1 MVHTA
6 LLADQCYLVQLLNYQ
21 EFIFHFLNRDSSNVS
36 VWDSRFFPQLMGRDS
51 GISTGMIWS
60 RLLNSL
66 KIWLFNLW
74 FRFYKHSCFRVQ
86 FYDIQCL
93 KIPALQHF
101 LSPLM
106 TSAFS
111 PLCYDLL
118 TCCFY
123 RYHQVVQS
131 QYKLENQ
138 SSFFQKLNMCLFF
151 EALKNKPK
159 KD

>member
-1 MVHTA
+1 MFYKLGGEKLDVICQEKQMVHTD

-21 EFIFHFLNRDSSNVS
+21 EFIFHFLNGESSDVL
-36 VWDSRFFPQLMGRDS
+36 VWDSRFFSLAS
-51 GISTGMIWS
+51 GEGFRISTEMIWS

-74 FRFYKHSCFRVQ
+74 FRFYKYSCFRMW

-101 LSPLM
+101 LSHLM
-106 TSAFS
+106 TSASS

-118 TCCFY
+118 TYCFY
-123 RYHQVVQS
+123 QYHQVVQS
-131 QYKLENQ
+131 QYKLEN
-138 SSFFQKLNMCLFF
+138 
-151 EALKNKPK
+151 
-159 KD
+159 